1 MNPDPRPFPIRFQ
14 RAVADAALALINA
27 FFDRYTGG
35 RGRPVFFDVATTAPA
50 LKGLTDR
57 WREIRAEVDSL
68 LADGPVFPRYHE
80 LDPHI
85 VRISQNPDPTKSWR
99 VFLLHAMGETPPA
112 ARERAPR
119 TVALLAGV
127 PDLYQAFF
135 SVLAPGTGVPPHEG
149 PYRGYLRYHLGLR
162 VPIGHPPRIRV
173 LDRSYVWREGED
185 VLFDDSWDHEVINEA
200 TEPRVILIVDILR
213 PMAGVPAAVNR
224 WLVRRLI
231 HPLYARKLIRH
242 LR

>member
-1 MNPDPRPFPIRFQ
+1 MTSDPRPFSIRIQ
-14 RAVADAALALINA
+14 RAVADAALALLNA

-57 WREIRAEVDSL
+57 WREIRAEAEGL
-68 LADGPVFPRYHE
+68 LAAGASLPRYHE

-85 VRISQNPDPTKSWR
+85 VRISQNPDPAKSWR
-99 VFLLHAMGETPPA
+99 VFLLHAMGETPA
-112 ARERAPR
+112 VARQKTPR

-135 SVLAPGTGVPPHEG
+135 SVLAPGTSVPAHEG

-162 VPIGHPPRIRV
+162 VPTDNPPHIRV
-173 LDRSYVWREGED
+173 LDRTHVWREGED
-185 VLFDDSWDHEVINEA
+185 ALFDDSWDHEVVNGA
-200 TEPRVILIVDILR
+200 ASPRVILIVDILR
-213 PMAGVPAAVNR
+213 PMPAFPAALNR
-224 WLVRRLI
+224 WFVRRVI
-231 HPLYARKLIRH
+231 HPLYARKLIRN